1 MEQTNIR
8 TRQLFP
14 WARTCRAPLEV
25 SWWSLWAQKSRF
37 RVRFHFLWV
46 IFGVLVTPWKIHFF
60 MILSHLA
67 APRGT
72 PGGVRS
78 MFRRVFGSI
87 WSKRIST
94 QGSFSLGANA
104 GGHCL
109 GPHGGLLRLRQVVFG
124 SYFIFLGSI
133 LEFWWHPGKV
143 IFSWFLALLGVS
155 RGFPGGPEMPI
166 LAAF

>member
-1 MEQTNIR
+1 M
-8 TRQLFP
+8 
-14 WARTCRAPLEV
+14 V
-25 SWWSLWAQKSRF
+25 SLGSEKSFSSQISLS
-37 RVRFHFLWV
+37 VGHFLS
-46 IFGVLVTPWKIHFF
+46 FGDTLENSFF
-60 MILSHLA
+60 MFLSHLA

-133 LEFWWHPGKV
+133 LQFWWHPGKV
-143 IFSWFLALLGVS
+143 IFPWFLALLGFS

>member
-1 MEQTNIR
+1 M
-8 TRQLFP
+8 P
-14 WARTCRAPLEV
+14 WARCWRAPSGT
-25 SWWSLWAQKSRF
+25 SWWPLGIRKVVFGSDF
-37 RVRFHFLWV
+37 TFLGSFLEFWWY
-46 IFGVLVTPWKIHFF
+46 PRKIKFF
-60 MILSHLA
+60 TISSHLA

-87 WSKRIST
+87 WGQRIST
-94 QGSFSLGANA
+94 QGSFFLGANA

-133 LEFWWHPGKV
+133 LQFWWHPGKV
-143 IFSWFLALLGVS
+143 IFSWFLALLGVF
-155 RGFPGGPEMPI
+155 RGVPWRS
-166 LAAF
+166 